1 MRLSLLLWNAAMPKL
16 DPARNNVIDR
26 LQAGLDNLKLK
37 SPDNLTF
44 ARAQFHDFG
53 RDWIKLDQ
61 LKIAIEVIGHAS
73 LLQPKIGISEC
84 SLYVIEQ

>member
-1 MRLSLLLWNAAMPKL
+1 MPKL

-53 RDWIKLDQ
+53 RD
-61 LKIAIEVIGHAS
+61 
-73 LLQPKIGISEC
+73 
-84 SLYVIEQ
+84 